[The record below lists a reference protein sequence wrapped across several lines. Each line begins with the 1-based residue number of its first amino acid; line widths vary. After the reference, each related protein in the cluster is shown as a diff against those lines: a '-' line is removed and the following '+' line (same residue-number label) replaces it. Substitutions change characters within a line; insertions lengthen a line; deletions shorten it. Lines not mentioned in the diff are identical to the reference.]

1 MRDWRKKLDVFLK
14 FNEHEILGDPGKVM
28 KEVADKLALGH
39 YEVFNRKRLAEEAA
53 KEAIEDDADGI
64 V

>member
-1 MRDWRKKLDVFLK
+1 MFLK